1 MDHLTFCW
9 EICGVMGCVTP
20 QIFTIIL
27 IMCDC
32 HLGLRE
38 QWEEVYHSEQHSERL
53 GIINVSEEK
62 VCGIMLASFF
72 CCLVSKIHDLQFIE
86 SQVQRI
92 EIRLRDTGILV
103 NFPCSHSYNLSAIF
117 YCFPTTVQRL
127 SCSISLTLAGQGKNL
142 IWLPQGKW
150 ILLLGKWK
158 WTFGS
163 LSAKWNQPQ

>member
-1 MDHLTFCW
+1 
-9 EICGVMGCVTP
+9 MGGGIPFRTA
-20 QIFTIIL
+20 
-27 IMCDC
+27 
-32 HLGLRE
+32 LR
-38 QWEEVYHSEQHSERL
+38 ERL

-127 SCSISLTLAGQGKNL
+127 SCSISLTLAGQGKKSDL
-142 IWLPQGKW
+142 IAPGQVNFA
-150 ILLLGKWK
+150 LGQVKMDIW
-158 WTFGS
+158 
-163 LSAKWNQPQ
+163 